1 MNDSFPIVA
10 ALLIFACGGAATE
23 FPFPEEETLH
33 YNINW
38 PSGLSLGE
46 CVMTAKLA
54 RAGEEQPPRWTFE
67 LRMDAAVPGFQVQNH
82 FRSSATVALCSLDFE
97 KTATH
102 GNRKA
107 KEKTVFDVAAGVAT
121 RETSGGGKSEL
132 PISGCPRDALVFLY
146 HLRHELSEGRLP
158 APQTIF
164 FGAPYEISFGYAGAK
179 EVRIGE
185 TRHTADQISAKLK
198 GPASEHTFELLFS
211 QDAGR
216 QPLRI
221 TVPLELGSFTMELAP

>member
-1 MNDSFPIVA
+1 MNHSFPIVA
-10 ALLIFACGGAATE
+10 ALLILACRGAATE
-23 FPFPEEETLH
+23 LPFSEEETLH

-46 CVMTAKLA
+46 CVMTAKLV
-54 RAGEEQPPRWTFE
+54 RSGEDQPPRWTFE

-82 FRSSATVALCSLDFE
+82 FRSSATADLCSLEFE

-107 KEKTVFDVAAGVAT
+107 KEKTVFDAAAGVAT
-121 RETSGGGKSEL
+121 RETRGGGKSDM
-132 PISGCPRDALVFLY
+132 PIPRCPRDALVFLY

-158 APQTIF
+158 APQTVF
-164 FGAPYEISFGYAGAK
+164 FGAPYEISFRYAGTK
-179 EVRIGE
+179 DVRIGE
-185 TRHTADQISAKLK
+185 TRQTADQLAAEVK

-211 QDAGR
+211 QDEGR